1 MIHRNIGV
9 NPTGQGK
16 GLASLAWMASMAIL
30 LAMPAQAW
38 EVSVERSPFGVLPT
52 GEAVHQYTLKNS
64 RGFQVRV
71 MEYGATILEI
81 RAKDKQGR
89 DANVVLGSDSLQSY
103 LQGFPAASVIGRYA
117 NRIRG
122 AKFTLSGKEY
132 QITKNSGENHIHGG
146 RKNFAKVIWKGS
158 SENKEGRATAVFSC
172 RSPDGEEGFPGN
184 LDVEVRYTVTENDDL
199 QIVYSA
205 KTDRTSI
212 LNLTNHAYFNLAGA
226 GADVRS
232 HELIIH
238 ADQYTN
244 ADRMLIP
251 TGELLDV
258 KGTSL
263 DFLSRRAIGER
274 IDQLKDTRGY
284 DHNYVIRGKA
294 GELRAAATA
303 WDPNSGRKMECWTT
317 EPGMQLYTAN
327 GFNGNPFPKH
337 GGFCFE
343 TQHYPD
349 SPNRPEF
356 PSVVIEPGKEW
367 RSETHFR
374 FSLAD

>member
-1 MIHRNIGV
+1 MVHWNRLVKGNEMIQQSSGV
-9 NPTGQGK
+9 NPNRQVK

-30 LAMPAQAW
+30 LASPAQAW
-38 EVSVERSPFGVLPT
+38 EVTVERSPFGALPS
-52 GEAVHQYTLKNS
+52 GETVHQFTLKNS

-71 MEYGATILEI
+71 MEYGATIVEI
-81 RAKDKQGR
+81 RTKDKQGK

-146 RKNFAKVIWKGS
+146 RKNFAKVIWKGNS
-158 SENKEGRATAVFSC
+158 DTKDGRATAVFSY

-199 QIVYSA
+199 QVVYSA

-226 GADVRS
+226 GSDVRS
-232 HELIIH
+232 HELIIQ

-251 TGELLDV
+251 TGEFLDV
-258 KGTSL
+258 KG
-263 DFLSRRAIGER
+263 
-274 IDQLKDTRGY
+274 
-284 DHNYVIRGKA
+284 
-294 GELRAAATA
+294 
-303 WDPNSGRKMECWTT
+303 P
-317 EPGMQLYTAN
+317 
-327 GFNGNPFPKH
+327 
-337 GGFCFE
+337 
-343 TQHYPD
+343 
-349 SPNRPEF
+349 
-356 PSVVIEPGKEW
+356 
-367 RSETHFR
+367 RSI
-374 FSLAD
+374 S